1 MSTNKDQS
9 SINPSSIITILS
21 LFYTQNEISIFHKKN
36 NIFSSKQIENQVDDQ
51 RQLDEKRMFLILNLM
66 IHINKSIKDSSNE
79 DLLSRKRKKS
89 IFNEKFQKIE
99 ECIRRIKSQKLFS
112 YKELVYKVYKDLIV
126 YVDDKLKE
134 DFEKKLFFL
143 KDNKFYK
150 EFEMCHDENE
160 VIVLYIS
167 SFKEGLFDDNL
178 SMNEFY
184 IYVKLKKRQEV
195 NE

>member
-51 RQLDEKRMFLILNLM
+51 RQLDEKRTFLILNLM

-184 IYVKLKKRQEV
+184 MYVKLKKRQ
-195 NE
+195 